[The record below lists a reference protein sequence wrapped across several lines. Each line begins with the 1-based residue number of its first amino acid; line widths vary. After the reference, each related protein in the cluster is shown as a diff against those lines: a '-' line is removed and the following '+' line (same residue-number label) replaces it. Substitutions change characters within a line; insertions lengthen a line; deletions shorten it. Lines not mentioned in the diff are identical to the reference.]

1 MRLRICVA
9 SLLLLV
15 APLTLPAAEKDTT
28 PQWIWTSAAASTKV
42 APETCYFRKLF
53 TLAAEPESGSI
64 VVTGD
69 NRYELFVNGRRI
81 GAGEN
86 WQQADRYNLKGI
98 LAPGPNVIAIVAA
111 NGDNG
116 PAGLAA
122 ELTATLANGDK
133 IAIGTD
139 ASWKGMKAGWDGGDA
154 KSPRWKGLKFEDDAW
169 KDAVPLGAFKKAA
182 PWGDKIKTVDAVVAE
197 PVLVFNRKPR
207 PEGAFQLL
215 DGDRVVFLGDTL
227 FERAQTDDY
236 IETRLTSRYPDR
248 NIIFR
253 NLGWSG
259 DTPFGDARAGFGSAA
274 DGFRQ
279 MKQQVHGLQPTVIL
293 IGYGGVSSFE
303 GEAGLPRFL
312 EGYRTLLEM
321 LDETQAQLVILSPIR
336 HENLGPPLPN
346 PADHNRRLALY
357 RDALKQLA
365 ADRELPFVDLY
376 DLLGEK
382 SNSVPANP
390 LTSNGIHLTA
400 TGYWQAAS
408 ALEKGLGVADSRDWK
423 LDLRATGVRDSVT
436 AGGARVHKLTKTNT
450 GVKFEALDT
459 MLPAP
464 APPHK
469 GPRRADEQRVLL
481 VRDMP
486 PGNYVLTI
494 DGEEVARGSNYDWE
508 EGISFSKGPDFR
520 QAEELRQTIVDKNQ
534 LYFYRW
540 RPQNETYLFGFRKHE
555 QGNNAR
561 EVPLFDPLVA
571 EKESDIARLR
581 VPVSHTYELKKQ

>member
-1 MRLRICVA
+1 
-9 SLLLLV
+9 LLLFI
-15 APLTLPAAEKDTT
+15 APLTLLAAEKDTT
-28 PQWIWTSAAASTKV
+28 PQWIWTSSAAATKV
-42 APETCYFRKLF
+42 PPETCYFRKLF
-53 TLAAEPESGSI
+53 NLAAEPESGSI

-133 IAIGTD
+133 IAVGTD
-139 ASWKGMKAGWDGGDA
+139 ASWKGMRAGWDGGDA
-154 KSPRWKGLKFEDDAW
+154 KSPRWRSLKFDDDAW
-169 KDAVPLGAFKKAA
+169 KDAVPLGAFKQAG
-182 PWGDKIKTVDAVVAE
+182 PWGDKINTVDAKVAE
-197 PVLVFNRKPR
+197 PPLVFTHKAR
-207 PEGAFQLL
+207 PEGAFQFL
-215 DGDRVVFLGDTL
+215 DGDSVVFLGDTL
-227 FERAQTDDY
+227 IERAQTSDS
-236 IETRLTSRYPDR
+236 IEARLTSRYPDR

-279 MKQQVHGLQPTVIL
+279 MKQQVHSLLPTVIL

-303 GEAGLPRFL
+303 GEAGLPRFV

-321 LDETQAQLVILSPIR
+321 LAETQAQLVILSPIR

-346 PADHNRRLALY
+346 PTEHNRRLALY

-365 ADRELPFVDLY
+365 ADRELPFVDLFE
-376 DLLGEK
+376 LLGEK
-382 SNSVPANP
+382 SDSVRAHP

-400 TGYWQAAS
+400 TGYWHAAR
-408 ALEKGLGVADSRDWK
+408 AMEKGLGIADPRDWK
-423 LDLRATGVRDSVT
+423 LEIPASADGIGMKAS
-436 AGGARVHKLTKTNT
+436 GARVENLAKTD
-450 GVKFEALDT
+450 GGLKFNVVDAL
-459 MLPAP
+459 LPAP
-464 APPHK
+464 APK
-469 GPRRADEQRVLL
+469 EKAQSEAIEKRLL
-481 VRDMP
+481 QVRGLP
-486 PGNYVLTI
+486 AGNYVLTI
-494 DGEEVARGSNYDWE
+494 DGEEAARGSNADWD
-508 EGISFSKGPDFR
+508 KGVTPSQGPEFT
-520 QAEELRQTIVDKNQ
+520 QAEELRQTIIDKNQ